1 MMPPDSLKG
10 GIHSA
15 CLQAMDPFRIL
26 LVDTT
31 LHSAPWPL
39 FLEALDEQASPAEF
53 LFFDEAQYLL
63 PRALKTRILT
73 RVLDHLTLTMRDPAN
88 RRRATELAGR
98 IFRYRRH
105 PVNHEAFNAALVATA
120 QSFRPQIIVVVMG
133 FHIAAKT
140 LKTLKSLTAPVIVN
154 YATDDPFNFRLSNS
168 DVTASIPLYDVYAC
182 TKRAIMKDVS
192 RAGCRGVHYVPFG
205 YKPSLHFPERPGT
218 PEEIS
223 RFDSD
228 VAFIGEADADRMP
241 FFQRLLEAM
250 PDVNLALY
258 GGMWDRHP
266 ATRRYARGVVRGRD
280 FRLALGGT
288 KIAVNLVRR
297 GNRDD
302 HVMRTFEAP
311 ACGAFL
317 LNERT
322 PEHLTLLAEGEA
334 AGYFSSETDFAD
346 KTRHFLHNEQERDRI
361 RRTGYEVIT
370 GGRNTYTDR
379 LRQIMELCKFRNAH
393 HPMQSQTLVN
403 ISTHAVSGASNRM

>member
-1 MMPPDSLKG
+1 
-10 GIHSA
+10 
-15 CLQAMDPFRIL
+15 MDNSRIL

-39 FLEALDEQASPAEF
+39 FLEALDDQSSPAEF

-63 PRALKTRILT
+63 PRDLKTRVLT
-73 RVLDHLTLTMRDPAN
+73 RVLDHITLTMRDPAN

-105 PVNHEAFNAALVATA
+105 PVNREAFNRALVTTA
-120 QSFRPQIIVVVMG
+120 QAFQPQIIIIVMG
-133 FHIAAKT
+133 FHIAAET
-140 LKTLKSLTAPVIVN
+140 LKALKSLTAPVIVN

-182 TKRAIMKDVS
+182 TKRAIMDDVS
-192 RAGCRGVHYVPFG
+192 RAGCQGVHYVPFG

-218 PEEIS
+218 AEETS
-223 RFDSD
+223 RFESD

-241 FFQRLLEAM
+241 FFQRLLEAI
-250 PDVNLALY
+250 PDINLALY

-288 KIAVNLVRR
+288 KVAVNLVRR

-311 ACGAFL
+311 ACGAFV

-322 PEHLTLLAEGEA
+322 PEHLMILPEGEA
-334 AGYFSSETDFAD
+334 AGYFSSESDFAE
-346 KTRHFLHNEQERDRI
+346 KTRYFLLNEQERERI
-361 RRTGYEVIT
+361 RRVGYEVVT
-370 GGRNTYTDR
+370 GGRNTYIDR
-379 LRQIMELCKFRNAH
+379 LRQILELCKSRNTH
-393 HPMQSQTLVN
+393 RSGESQPIVN
-403 ISTHAVSGASNRM
+403 RSTHAVSGVSDRMS